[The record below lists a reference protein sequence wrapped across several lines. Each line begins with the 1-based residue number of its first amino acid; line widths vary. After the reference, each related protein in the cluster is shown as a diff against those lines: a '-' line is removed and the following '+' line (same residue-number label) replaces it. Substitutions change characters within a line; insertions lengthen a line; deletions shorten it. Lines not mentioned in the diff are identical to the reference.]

1 MSHYTFMLMVSLLNV
16 LIKSLMRSLI
26 VSYMLTAS
34 R

>member
-26 VSYMLTAS
+26 VCYMLTAS